1 MMNYKVDEVKLGKN
15 NFFIRKKWLEKIE
28 KNSQTNALYIL
39 FAKKEKVY
47 LAYVSKNNWKPE
59 K

>member
-1 MMNYKVDEVKLGKN
+1 MKLNWERIIFPSEKN
-15 NFFIRKKWLEKIE
+15 DWKKIE

-47 LAYVSKNNWKPE
+47 LAYVSKNN
-59 K
+59 